1 MLLRGSP
8 SFAFREV
15 EQRGSGVG
23 VVVGRGWGR
32 RQRGLGQ
39 PVELPEP
46 KNMMNEE
53 GEEKEEK
60 EEKEEEEEE
69 EGAHSAEEED
79 EGEN

>member
-1 MLLRGSP
+1 M
-8 SFAFREV
+8 
-15 EQRGSGVG
+15 
-23 VVVGRGWGR
+23 VGRGWGR

-53 GEEKEEK
+53 GEEDEDE
-60 EEKEEEEEE
+60 EEEEEE